1 MIEIKVRFW
10 TNRIANRPGHIV
22 PRHARSSGV
31 VKIARNE
38 AHGITPKKQR
48 PVPFNS
54 LLDLGAAIE
63 QVLIKNRI
71 TLHASRG
78 QTRYLKPKG

>member
-1 MIEIKVRFW
+1 MTDTDDDEREAEHGEKMIEIKVRFW
-10 TNRIANRPGHIV
+10 TNRIADRPGHIV

-38 AHGITPKKQR
+38 AHGVTPKKQR

-54 LLDLGAAIE
+54 LLDLGAPS
-63 QVLIKNRI
+63 NRC
-71 TLHASRG
+71 
-78 QTRYLKPKG
+78 